1 MSQFQQVE
9 QFDHPAVENDVIDWW
24 AERDIFEKS
33 VSEREGQPAFTFYEG
48 PPTANGKPGIHHV
61 LARTIKDIFCRYK
74 TMQGYQVARKAG
86 WDTHGLPVEIE
97 VEKELDLD
105 SREEVEEYGIE
116 RYNAACRESVLE
128 YKDLWDELTTRMG
141 YWVDLDD
148 PYVTFE
154 NDYIETIWWL
164 LKQIYE
170 EGLLYKGY
178 KIQWYSPGS
187 HTVLSSHEVSL
198 GYEETQDPS
207 IYVRFPVDGEEET
220 YFLAWTTTPWTLI
233 SNTALAV
240 GPDLDYVKIHHH
252 DPHQGDEYLILAEA
266 LLDEVIDENYEVVE
280 RYSGGDLIGTTYE
293 PPFPYFTEEVGE
305 DAAWHVV
312 PADVVSTEEGTG
324 IVHMAPA
331 YGEEDYAVAQEQ
343 DLPLF
348 NPIDKDGHFT
358 EDAPLVEGEW
368 FKDADDA
375 ITDDL
380 KLRGLLY
387 KYETYLHNYPH
398 DWRKGTPLMSY
409 PVESWFIKTTELKDR
424 MVELN
429 DTINW
434 QPESIGEGRFGE
446 WLENNV
452 DWALSR
458 RRYWGT
464 PLPVWQSDED
474 PEYVEVIGSIEELRE
489 KCGDQ
494 LPENDEDIDLHRPFV
509 DELTWPAPDDVG
521 GTMRRVPDLIDVWFD
536 SGAMPFAQWHY
547 PFENEEQFERNFPAD
562 FIAEGVDQTR
572 GWFYTLHAI
581 ATIVMD
587 SVAYKN
593 VVVNGLVLD
602 ENGEKMSKSK
612 GNTVE
617 PFEVIEKY
625 GADVVR
631 WFMMS
636 NASPWEDLKFS
647 ERGLRDKKRKFFGT
661 LRNVYSFFAT
671 YANIDGFQYDGEPLP
686 VDERTE
692 LDRWIISRL
701 NTTIAAAEEALDD
714 YDPTTAA
721 RAIEDFVEELSNWY
735 LRRSRRRFWAAKKQ
749 SEEAAASADDVGSSS
764 HSPSQEG
771 SSSENGVPQ
780 GGEVEARKKDAAYQ
794 TVYECLVATTKLMSP
809 TAPFFSEWLY
819 RALVDGMEADEA
831 ESVHLARFPDVDETA
846 RDEDLEHRMGL
857 ARTISSTVLALRN
870 RAEINVRQPLP
881 RIIVV
886 TGTDVEKETVE
897 QVRDIILDEVN
908 VKDIEYVAGSSEVV
922 ERSAKPVFSRLGP
935 RLGELMKP
943 VNQAVRALNDE
954 EIDQFL
960 ETGSLT
966 LDING
971 ETVELGR
978 EDIEISSE
986 GIAGWEVGQEGGV
999 TVALDTEVTD
1009 ELRAEGLAR
1018 ESVKRIQNLR
1028 KDADFDVTD
1037 RIVVEYRGSD
1047 QIAQSV
1053 ARYDDW
1059 IRNETLALELQES
1072 KQPAGEAIDTFH
1084 IGDEELTV
1092 GVRRI
1097 NADSQ

>member
-1 MSQFQQVE
+1 MSSFTQVDQFEYPSVE
-9 QFDHPAVENDVIDWW
+9 KDILDWW
-24 AERDIFEKS
+24 ADRDIFAKS

-48 PPTANGKPGIHHV
+48 PPTANGTPGIHHV

-97 VEKELDLD
+97 VEKELGLD
-105 SREEVEEYGIE
+105 SREDVEAYGIE
-116 RYNAACRESVLE
+116 KYNAACRESVLE

-154 NDYIETIWWL
+154 NDYIETVWWL

-207 IYVRFPVDGEEET
+207 IFTRFPVDGEEET

-240 GPDLDYVKIHHH
+240 GPDLDYVKVHHH

-266 LLDEVIDENYEVVE
+266 LLDEVIDETYEVVE
-280 RYSGGDLIGTTYE
+280 RYAGEDLVGMTYE
-293 PPFPYFTEEVGE
+293 PLYSYFADELGK
-305 DAAWHVV
+305 DAAWRVV

-343 DLPLF
+343 DLPLV
-348 NPIDKDGHFT
+348 NPIDKDGRFT
-358 EDAPLVEGEW
+358 DEAPLVEGEW
-368 FKDADDA
+368 FKEADDA

-380 KLRGLLY
+380 KHRGLLY

-434 QPESIGEGRFGE
+434 QPEGIGTGRFGE

-474 PEYVEVIGSIEELRE
+474 PEYVEVIGSIEELRA

-494 LPENDEDIDLHRPFV
+494 LPDDDDAIDLHRPFV

-547 PFENEEQFERNFPAD
+547 PFENEERFARNFPAD

-581 ATIVMD
+581 ATLVMD
-587 SVAYKN
+587 SEAYQN

-617 PFEVIEKY
+617 PFEVIDTY
-625 GADVVR
+625 GADAVR

-647 ERGLRDKKRKFFGT
+647 ERGLRDKQRKFFDT

-671 YANIDGFQYDGEPLP
+671 YANIDGFQYEGEPIP

-701 NTTIAAAEEALDD
+701 NTTIGTVEAALDA

-721 RAIEDFVEELSNWY
+721 RASENFVEELSNWY
-735 LRRSRRRFWAAKKQ
+735 LRRSRRRFWAAK
-749 SEEAAASADDVGSSS
+749 SSR
-764 HSPSQEG
+764 Q
-771 SSSENGVPQ
+771 NGAPQ
-780 GGEVEARKKDAAYQ
+780 GGEVEAQKKDAAYQ
-794 TVYECLVATTKLMSP
+794 TVYECLVATAKLISP
-809 TAPFFSEWLY
+809 IAPFFGEWLY
-819 RALVDGMEADEA
+819 RALTDGTEPDAA
-831 ESVHLARFPDVDETA
+831 ESVHLAQFPAVDEAA
-846 RDEDLEHRMGL
+846 RDDDLEHRMGL

-870 RAEINVRQPLP
+870 RTEINVRQPLP

-886 TGTDVEKETVE
+886 TGTGVDAADVER
-897 QVRDIILDEVN
+897 VRGIILDEVN
-908 VKDIEYVAGSSEVV
+908 VKDIEYVDGSSDVV
-922 ERSAKPVFSRLGP
+922 KRSAKPVFSRLGP

-943 VNQAVRALNDE
+943 VNQAVRALDDA

-966 LDING
+966 LEVNG

-978 EDIEISSE
+978 DDIEVSSE
-986 GIAGWEVGQEGGV
+986 SIAGWEVGQEEGV
-999 TVALDTEVTD
+999 TVALDTEMTD
-1009 ELRAEGLAR
+1009 DLRAEGLAR
-1018 ESVKRIQNLR
+1018 ETVKRIQDLR
-1028 KDADFDVTD
+1028 KAADFEVTD
-1037 RIVVEYRGSD
+1037 RIAIDYHASEAVGQAID
-1047 QIAQSV
+1047 QYS
-1053 ARYDDW
+1053 DW
-1059 IRNETLALELQES
+1059 IRNETLALELQPS
-1072 KQPAGEAIDTFH
+1072 TPPAGEAVDTFD
-1084 IGDEELTV
+1084 IGDDTLTV
-1092 GVRRI
+1092 GVRRVEAGS
-1097 NADSQ
+1097 NEA